1 MREIKTMT
9 KEQKEELVK
18 MDWREVIIKRKQMR
32 DKTRQKPQTRM
43 SGGSPDDAKRMR
55 MGRKDSLDNVFEE
68 EMDDLAEMTRGDL
81 YEVAIRKLN
90 NMSKEELIKI
100 LEMTQGN
107 LMEAKI

>member
-1 MREIKTMT
+1 MN
-9 KEQKEELVK
+9 
-18 MDWREVIIKRKQMR
+18 WREVILKNMQDRRQRK
-32 DKTRQKPQTRM
+32 KPPTRIA
-43 SGGSPDDAKRMR
+43 GGSPDDAKRMR